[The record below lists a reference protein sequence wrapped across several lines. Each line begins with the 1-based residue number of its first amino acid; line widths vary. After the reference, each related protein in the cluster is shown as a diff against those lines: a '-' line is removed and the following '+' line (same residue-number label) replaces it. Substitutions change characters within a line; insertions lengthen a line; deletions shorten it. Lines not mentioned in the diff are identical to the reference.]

1 MGNNISNVT
10 AIVGVDSYVSELGDV
25 YYEKSLGNARFMK
38 TIRGRH
44 KDGLVVV
51 KIFVKPKLGL
61 SLRQHV
67 KQLQREYDAIYKIPN
82 VFTFQKILETDRAA
96 YLVRQYFYSSLY
108 DRISTRPFLTL
119 VEKKWI
125 SYQILRGVADCHQQN
140 VYHGD
145 IKTENILVTSWNWT
159 YLVDFASYKPTFLP
173 EDDPADFSFF
183 FDTSSRRSCYIAP
196 ERFYKAGTDIDR
208 RLKSLGFGFNNI
220 LCELTP
226 EMDIFSV
233 GCVIAE
239 LFLEGSSIFS
249 LSQLFKYQNDE
260 YDPSATLDKMGDS
273 DIKDMVLHM
282 IQIDPTKRFSAEQYL
297 QEWRGKV
304 FPDYF
309 YNFMHEYI
317 GLLTDKNETLPSKI
331 QTVENNFMTAMS
343 PALPLITQP
352 HKKLVSADEKMERLY
367 HDFERIF
374 RLLSHQELQSS
385 STDESPF
392 IDGHLRERRR
402 TLSDLPFTTTSMII
416 LPPTLNIP
424 NYDNQNSSIHSN
436 NHSSNS
442 GEQGYLIILS
452 FVCSLVRNTLYAS
465 SKLKSLD
472 ILLALA
478 EHVPDDVKL
487 DRLIPYVMILLSDE
501 SALVRSNALKVLTQ
515 VLCIVESISPINA
528 RIFPEYI
535 LPSVREF
542 TTDPNVMVRTTYA
555 SCIALLS
562 ETALRFLEMTQ
573 LLLADNAFP
582 LSDIDAEELDFE
594 SAYDSSLQDLQ
605 TVIQE
610 QVTTLLIDSESMVK
624 RALLTDITCLCVF
637 FGRQKANDV
646 LLSHMITYLND
657 KDWMLRSAFFE
668 SVKGVGTFVG
678 ARSLEE
684 YILPLMI
691 QALTDAEEFVVEKV
705 LNSLTSL
712 ADLGLFQ
719 KMKLWELVGIVS
731 PLICHPNIWI
741 RYGAI
746 GFISSATKHL
756 PQTDRWCII
765 YPLLTPF
772 LRSDI
777 ADINEE
783 SLLHNVKS
791 PIPRQVYEQTILWA
805 NRASNQSIFWKP
817 QQQSKRGS
825 RLPDSTLS
833 KSKSVGPATLI
844 RQGSV
849 FNGIVSHDELN
860 QAQEDR
866 LNLER
871 LRNVGMT
878 NDDELK
884 LLYMRE
890 YIFKVSRTK
899 SSRTKGVDDI
909 TSTSG
914 EIVLTNLGVTPV
926 TVFLPDLS
934 QQVHTWN
941 SKHRMVSTQQNDTVS
956 RASTKES
963 KSRGDNISVTNHIAN
978 QPHVQAILQD
988 VLPESGSKTSTAPNH
1003 GFGTSVPVTKDDRMQ
1018 EDVIKAVHRS
1028 GFIGYQ
1034 DDMNK
1039 LISRNIESD
1048 SSEIQD
1054 STPSTVGYSHLQRIL
1069 YKTAMEAFP
1078 PHIPEFIGDPS
1089 VMKRIRRLPQGTS
1102 SLRTIGNWKP
1112 EGTLV
1117 AHFTEHT
1124 AGINQLAISWDN
1136 LLFASCSDDGTVKIW
1151 DCSRL
1156 ERNVTNR
1163 SRTTYNKQG
1172 GSIKC
1177 ITFIQQTYSIASASD
1192 NGSIHIFRV
1201 DLRSSG
1207 SSLKF
1212 GKCITVREY
1221 QLVDEY
1227 ALIVQHFTSNA
1238 FNTMTGS
1245 KSILLVATNKEN
1257 IYLIDLLTMNT
1268 LVTLKNR
1275 KSYGIIT
1282 SMVTDRLH
1290 TWLLVGTTRG
1300 ILTLY
1305 DMRFQIP
1312 LYSWLHPSKS
1322 RISRMMLN
1330 HDPRAEGKQVI
1341 IASGKNEVS
1350 IWNIAE
1356 LKCLE
1361 VYGVKSGDE
1370 KTTGIS
1376 MEMYKALEVPSDTE
1390 IMFSTFTSQ
1399 ETNYAENTIRAI
1411 SSPSDSRFMLTGGA
1425 DRKLRFWD
1433 MNRIENS
1440 AVILGLDIDE
1450 AKPRYSS
1457 NTHDNIHFHFEF
1469 THQRPSNQNST
1480 SSISNR
1486 ASSHVNQHQLYN
1498 GLNTSVVQQQHLM
1511 RNHTDAITDIVFTEI
1526 PYLMIISGDRDG
1538 VIKVIS

>member
-1 MGNNISNVT
+1 MGNNISNFNAV
-10 AIVGVDSYVSELGDV
+10 VVVDSYVSELGDIQ
-25 YYEKSLGNARFMK
+25 YERSLGNARFMK

-51 KIFVKPKLGL
+51 KILIKPKGV
-61 SLRQHV
+61 SVRKHV
-67 KQLQREYDAIYKIPN
+67 KQLQDEYDAISMIPN
-82 VFTFQKILETDRAA
+82 VFTVQKILETDGAA
-96 YLVRQYFYSSLY
+96 YMVRQYFYSSLY
-108 DRISTRPFLTL
+108 DRISIRPFLTL

-125 SYQILRGVADCHQQN
+125 AYQLLRGVADCHQQK

-145 IKTENILVTSWNWT
+145 IKTENVLVTSWNWA

-196 ERFYKAGTDIDR
+196 ERFYKAGSEIDQ
-208 RLKSLGFGFNNI
+208 RLKARGSGVNDT
-220 LCELTP
+220 LCELTA

-239 LFLEGSSIFS
+239 LFLEGSSTFS
-249 LSQLFKYQNDE
+249 LSQLYKYQNGDF
-260 YDPSATLDKMGDS
+260 DPSQKLDKMGDP

-282 IQIDPTKRFSAEQYL
+282 IQLDPAKRFTAEKYL
-297 QEWRGKV
+297 SEWRGKA

-309 YNFMHEYI
+309 YDFLHEYMA
-317 GLLTDKNETLPSKI
+317 LLTDKSETLPSKI
-331 QTVENNFMTAMS
+331 QTVENKLMSYMS
-343 PALPLITQP
+343 PAFPLVTQP
-352 HKKLVSADEKMERLY
+352 HKKLMDPDEKIERLY
-367 HDFERIF
+367 YDFDRIS
-374 RLLSHQELQSS
+374 RLLQHHQQPLSS
-385 STDESPF
+385 EDDNF
-392 IDGHLRERRR
+392 IEGKAGERRR
-402 TLSDLPFTTTSMII
+402 TLSDLPNTTTSSII

-424 NYDNQNSSIHSN
+424 NYDNQRTSIHTC
-436 NHSSNS
+436 NHSPNS

-452 FVCSLVRNTLYAS
+452 FVCSLVRNTLYSS

-478 EHVPDDVKL
+478 EHLSDDVKL
-487 DRLIPYVMILLSDE
+487 DRLIPYVMVLLSDE

-542 TTDPNVMVRTTYA
+542 ATDPNVMVRTTYA

-573 LLLADNAFP
+573 LLLTDNTFP
-582 LSDIDAEELDFE
+582 VADIDTEELDFE
-594 SAYDSSLQDLQ
+594 TAYDSSLQDLQ

-610 QVTTLLIDSESMVK
+610 QVTILLIDSESAVK

-684 YILPLMI
+684 YILPLMV

-719 KMKLWELVGIVS
+719 KMKIWELVGIIS
-731 PLICHPNIWI
+731 PLVCHPSMWI
-741 RYGAI
+741 RHGAI
-746 GFISSATKHL
+746 GFISSTIKHL

-777 ADINEE
+777 AEINEE
-783 SLLHNVKS
+783 CLLDNVKP
-791 PIPRQVYEQTILWA
+791 PIPRLVYEHAILWA
-805 NRASNQSIFWKP
+805 NKATSQTVFWRT
-817 QQQSKRGS
+817 QQQERRGS
-825 RLPDSTLS
+825 GRLGASSS
-833 KSKSVGPATLI
+833 KSTSVGPATLI
-844 RQGSV
+844 RHGSL
-849 FNGIVSHDELN
+849 FNGWTAGDEINLS
-860 QAQEDR
+860 QED
-866 LNLER
+866 LSYLEK
-871 LRNVGMT
+871 LRNVGMSP
-878 NDDELK
+878 DDELK
-884 LLYMRE
+884 LHYMRD
-890 YIFKVSRTK
+890 YIYKVSRTR
-899 SSRTKGVDDI
+899 SSRSKISDDI
-909 TSTSG
+909 ASKNAD
-914 EIVLTNLGVTPV
+914 IFLKNLGVTPL

-934 QQVHTWN
+934 QQVHVWSTKN
-941 SKHRMVSTQQNDTVS
+941 RNTITQQGNNVGAQMKNDSNLKEEGITNLN
-956 RASTKES
+956 RTAS
-963 KSRGDNISVTNHIAN
+963 
-978 QPHVQAILQD
+978 QPHVQAMIQNI
-988 VLPESGSKTSTAPNH
+988 LPENSVSQSSIPSNQNY
-1003 GFGTSVPVTKDDRMQ
+1003 GTSAPVTKNDYDGL
-1018 EDVIKAVHRS
+1018 KAIQYSDLINH
-1028 GFIGYQ
+1028 Q
-1034 DDMNK
+1034 DDMKRLMNVK
-1039 LISRNIESD
+1039 QGPETLDELMDATN
-1048 SSEIQD
+1048 
-1054 STPSTVGYSHLQRIL
+1054 TVGYGHLQRIL

-1078 PHIPEFIGDPS
+1078 PHIPEFIGDPAI
-1089 VMKRIRRLPQGTS
+1089 MRRIRRIPQGTPS
-1102 SLRTIGNWKP
+1102 FRTISNWKP

-1124 AGINQLAISWDN
+1124 ASINQLAISWDN

-1163 SRTTYNKQG
+1163 SRVTYNQQG

-1177 ITFIQQTYSIASASD
+1177 LTFIQQTYSVAAASN
-1192 NGSIHIFRV
+1192 NGSIHVFRV
-1201 DLRSSG
+1201 DVRSSG
-1207 SSLKF
+1207 STLKF
-1212 GKCITVREY
+1212 GKCITVREH
-1221 QLVDEY
+1221 QLVNEH
-1227 ALIVQHFTSNA
+1227 ALIIQHFTSNA

-1245 KSILLVATNKEN
+1245 KSILMVGTNKGN

-1268 LVTLKNR
+1268 LVTLRNK
-1275 KSYGIIT
+1275 KSHGIIT

-1305 DMRFQIP
+1305 DLRFQIA
-1312 LYSWLHPSKS
+1312 LHSWLHPSKT
-1322 RISRMMLN
+1322 RISRMILN
-1330 HDPRAEGKQVI
+1330 HDPRTESKQVI

-1350 IWNIAE
+1350 VWNIVD
-1356 LKCLE
+1356 LKCMD

-1376 MEMYKALEVPSDTE
+1376 LENYKASAALDVPSDSE
-1390 IMFSTFTSQ
+1390 IMLNTFTSQ
-1399 ETNYAENTIRAI
+1399 EINYAENTICAL
-1411 SSPSDSRFMLTGGA
+1411 SSPPGCHFMLTGGA

-1450 AKPRYSS
+1450 SKPRYSS
-1457 NTHDNIHFHFEF
+1457 NTYDNINFHFEF
-1469 THQRPSNQNST
+1469 THQRPSQHSSASTIPSRT
-1480 SSISNR
+1480 SSHI
-1486 ASSHVNQHQLYN
+1486 NQQRLYN
-1498 GLNTSVVQQQHLM
+1498 GLNSTVGQQQYLM
-1511 RNHTDAITDIVFTEI
+1511 RNHTDAITDLVLTEI
-1526 PYLMIISGDRDG
+1526 PYPMIISGDRDG
-1538 VIKVIS
+1538 IIKVVS